1 MEREKEKKIKKRYIK
16 LKITNIE
23 RNKKET
29 I

>member
-16 LKITNIE
+16 LKITNIK